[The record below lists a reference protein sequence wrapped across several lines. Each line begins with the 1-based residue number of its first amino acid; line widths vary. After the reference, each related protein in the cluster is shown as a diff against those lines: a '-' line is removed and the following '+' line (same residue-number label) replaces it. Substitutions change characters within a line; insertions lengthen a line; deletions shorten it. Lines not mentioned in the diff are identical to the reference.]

1 MTQRRPFSLDSS
13 FKAGRPFVM
22 NGVTYNFD
30 DPVSVQGIEPRRL
43 RQMYDAR
50 MIEVVDE
57 AAGIKPAAPVIKI
70 KTPPAPPP
78 EVTPVA
84 EVARGPA
91 LRHKGFG
98 RFEVVD
104 AAGKVLAG
112 PLPKEQAERELA
124 RMA

>member
-13 FKAGRPFVM
+13 YKAGRPFVM

-50 MIEVVDE
+50 MIEVTDE
-57 AAGIKPAAPVIKI
+57 VASAKPAAPAIKV
-70 KTPPAPPP
+70 KPSAAPPV
-78 EVTPVA
+78 EVTPVVD
-84 EVARGPA
+84 EARGPA

-98 RFEVVD
+98 RFELID

-124 RMA
+124 RMT

>member
-30 DPVSVQGIEPRRL
+30 DPVIVRGIEPRRL

-50 MIEVVDE
+50 MIEVTDDTEGAKPAV
-57 AAGIKPAAPVIKI
+57 AVKVKPAA
-70 KTPPAPPP
+70 APPR
-78 EVTPVA
+78 EETPIA
-84 EVARGPA
+84 DEARGPM